1 MASYQAIRKACLP
14 ALFLFL
20 LSFVALPPSPAQ
32 AYELILGTGQT
43 GSFSHF
49 AGKAVCRSIHKSNRD
64 IDCRAVPSE
73 LQTDNLT
80 NVLGGSL
87 DMALVNSK
95 MIYDAFH
102 QTGAFQYVALEYDQ
116 LRLLMPLYRMP
127 ISLLVRRDAKI
138 TSLADL
144 AGKRVNAGAAFSLQ
158 NIVFEEIMA
167 AQGWQQNSFSLFQN
181 LSSTKAQDILALNSG
196 SVQAMLHIG
205 MHPDEKLT
213 RGLKNGPIDLVGLSG
228 QAVSSLI
235 DANEGF
241 YRQEIPPGTYVG
253 HSTGIETLSLETLLI
268 TSADADEET
277 VELILDAI
285 LSAKRQLQF
294 THRAFLQQ
302 KTDIETLTNSYLHP
316 HPAAILFFQTNQ
328 NRL

>member
-1 MASYQAIRKACLP
+1 MASYQAIRKVCLP
-14 ALFLFL
+14 ALL
-20 LSFVALPPSPAQ
+20 LILLALVALLPSPVQ
-32 AYELILGTGQT
+32 AYEMFLGTGQA

-49 AGKAVCRSIHKSNRD
+49 AGKAVCRTIHRSNRD
-64 IDCRAVPSE
+64 ISCRAVPSE
-73 LQTDNLT
+73 QQTDNLT

-95 MIYDAFH
+95 VIYDAFH
-102 QTGAFQYVALEYDQ
+102 MTGAFRYITLEYDQ

-158 NIVFEEIMA
+158 NIIFEEIMA
-167 AQGWQQNSFSLFQN
+167 AEGWQQDSFSLFQN
-181 LSSTKAQDILALNSG
+181 LSATKAQDILALHSG

-205 MHPDEKLT
+205 MHPDEKLA
-213 RGLKNGPIDLVGLSG
+213 RVLINGPMDIVGLSG

-235 DANEGF
+235 DANAGF
-241 YRQEIPPGTYVG
+241 YREEIPSGTYAG
-253 HSTGIETLSLETLLI
+253 HSPSIETLSLETLLV
-268 TSADADEET
+268 TSADVDEET

-285 LSAKRQLQF
+285 ISAKRQLQF
-294 THRAFLQQ
+294 THRSFLQQ

-328 NRL
+328 KRL